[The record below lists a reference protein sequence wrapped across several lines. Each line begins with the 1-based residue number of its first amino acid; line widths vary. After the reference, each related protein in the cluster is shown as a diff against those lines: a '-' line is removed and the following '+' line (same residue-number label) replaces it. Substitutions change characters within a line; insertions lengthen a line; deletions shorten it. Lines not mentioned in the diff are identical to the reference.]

1 MKTRVL
7 IVEDDAGMRD
17 TLDAVLRADGY
28 DVSTAQSGAE
38 AVSLVARGSFAI
50 MLLDLQLPDCRGI
63 DLIPAVREADPSMPI
78 IMMTAYGTIKTAVE
92 AIKLG
97 AYDFI
102 QKPFELEEMQRII
115 HNAVLMQKMP
125 VHGSEFRGTIML
137 NGVIGSTA
145 RMAQIFEIVK
155 RVVNHDVTVL
165 ITGESGT
172 GKEVL
177 TRAIHE
183 NSPRSDR
190 PFVKINCATVPET
203 LLESELFGH
212 EKGAFTGAVGLK
224 QGRFEL
230 AEGGTLFLDEICDT
244 PPSMQAKL
252 LRVLQDKKFERIGGT
267 QTLAADVRI
276 ICATNKNIK
285 DEVNAG
291 RFRADLYYRLNV
303 IHLHLPPLRERRE
316 DIPALVEFLLRELNN
331 VLGKEYASVSPEVMD
346 CFYAQ
351 PWPGNI
357 RELRNVLEKSMLLG
371 EGKTITIEDLPEE
384 MRKAGEQ
391 SSVNNTGR
399 EKTLEELEKER
410 ILDVLARNRWNQ
422 SKAAEVL
429 GIHRNTLREKIRKFG
444 LKLPPESE

>member
-1 MKTRVL
+1 
-7 IVEDDAGMRD
+7 
-17 TLDAVLRADGY
+17 
-28 DVSTAQSGAE
+28 
-38 AVSLVARGSFAI
+38 
-50 MLLDLQLPDCRGI
+50 
-63 DLIPAVREADPSMPI
+63 
-78 IMMTAYGTIKTAVE
+78 MTAYGTIKTAVE

-183 NSPRSDR
+183 NSPRSER

-230 AEGGTLFLDEICDT
+230 AEGGD
-244 PPSMQAKL
+244 
-252 LRVLQDKKFERIGGT
+252 
-267 QTLAADVRI
+267 
-276 ICATNKNIK
+276 
-285 DEVNAG
+285 
-291 RFRADLYYRLNV
+291 
-303 IHLHLPPLRERRE
+303 PLSR
-316 DIPALVEFLLRELNN
+316 
-331 VLGKEYASVSPEVMD
+331 
-346 CFYAQ
+346 
-351 PWPGNI
+351 
-357 RELRNVLEKSMLLG
+357 
-371 EGKTITIEDLPEE
+371 
-384 MRKAGEQ
+384 
-391 SSVNNTGR
+391 
-399 EKTLEELEKER
+399 
-410 ILDVLARNRWNQ
+410 
-422 SKAAEVL
+422 
-429 GIHRNTLREKIRKFG
+429 
-444 LKLPPESE
+444 